1 VDQFAVGGGPSRLHQ
16 VLVGDGKV
24 GGGRI
29 GAAGGRAGVGGG
41 IIGDDTPGVG
51 TSIGEPR
58 VAMTG
63 DQAAQRRLAGIAT
76 S

>member
-1 VDQFAVGGGPSRLHQ
+1 VDQFAVGGGPSRLHR

-29 GAAGGRAGVGGG
+29 GAGGG
-41 IIGDDTPGVG
+41 IIGDGTPGVG
-51 TSIGEPR
+51 TSIGEPSL
-58 VAMTG
+58 AMTG
-63 DQAAQRRLAGIAT
+63 NQAAQRRLAGIAT

>member
-1 VDQFAVGGGPSRLHQ
+1 MDQFAVGGGPSRLHR

-29 GAAGGRAGVGGG
+29 GAGGG
-41 IIGDDTPGVG
+41 IIGDGTAGVG
-51 TSIGEPR
+51 TIVGELS

-63 DQAAQRRLAGIAT
+63 NPAAQRRLTAIAT
-76 S
+76 A